1 MDAAGR
7 GVGILAVNAD
17 AEAGRVEPLDSAAVR
32 AWLSGAGGE
41 EGEMVAWLPT
51 EDVARVFTMG
61 DERAGISMPLLW
73 AALLL
78 ALAETIMARFFSHA
92 FREPSGTPVAA

>member
-1 MDAAGR
+1 MERWGGA
-7 GVGILAVNAD
+7 GVGGWG
-17 AEAGRVEPLDSAAVR
+17 AG
-32 AWLSGAGGE
+32 GGGE